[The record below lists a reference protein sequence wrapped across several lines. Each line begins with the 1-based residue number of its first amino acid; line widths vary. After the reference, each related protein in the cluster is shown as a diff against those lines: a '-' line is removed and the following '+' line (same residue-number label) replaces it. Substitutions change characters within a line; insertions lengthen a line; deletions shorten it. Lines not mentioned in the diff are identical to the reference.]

1 MNDIFAFDITNM
13 KITKTFPLFIVLFM
27 LSNNIHGQDT
37 TFIFRNM
44 EKEFY
49 HAIYIES
56 NKDYKYF
63 KNIKQFS
70 LHGSDSI
77 GMLLSVEEELKQYK
91 QKISHSKI
99 DSIFPRVWYQLNA
112 YKNHLYLYEPN
123 DNGFNTNKVL
133 SDSCLINFNMD
144 GPYPILIDSVKQIGK
159 TALHL
164 FTKTYY
170 KPDVDTISIYI
181 LDWERK
187 IALFDYHNPYLLN
200 RYRLMVAAET
210 SNTFSVIVNYS
221 KYRKCFEYQFSPI
234 DFEPYLNQL
243 GLKK

>member
-1 MNDIFAFDITNM
+1 MNGIFAKDYTHM
-13 KITKTFPLFIVLFM
+13 KTKRAFSLLLILFM
-27 LSNNIHGQDT
+27 WSRNTKGQDT
-37 TFIFRNM
+37 TFIFRNL

-49 HAIYIES
+49 HAIYIDS

-63 KNIKQFS
+63 NNIKQIS

-91 QKISHSKI
+91 QKIRHSKI
-99 DSIFPRVWYQLNA
+99 DSIFPRVWYQLNI

-170 KPDVDTISIYI
+170 KTDVDTISIYI

-187 IALFDYHNPYLLN
+187 IALFDYHNPYLEN

-210 SNTFSVIVNYS
+210 SNTFSVVVNYS
-221 KYRKCFEYQFSPI
+221 KNRKRFEYQFDPI
-234 DFEPYLNQL
+234 DFKPYLTQL
-243 GLKK
+243 GLK